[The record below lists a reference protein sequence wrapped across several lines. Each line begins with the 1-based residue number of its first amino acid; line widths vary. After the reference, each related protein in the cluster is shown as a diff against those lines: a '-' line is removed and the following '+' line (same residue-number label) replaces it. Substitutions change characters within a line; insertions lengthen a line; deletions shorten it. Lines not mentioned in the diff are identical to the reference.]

1 MEHYRSEAQP
11 VLNKSA
17 KLALYLRD
25 KFARARPTHTLH
37 FASHVCLV
45 GVARARRKLCQ
56 PANGCLS
63 RQPEESLKTKHAI
76 KGLESV
82 TKRI

>member
-17 KLALYLRD
+17 RLALCLRD
-25 KFARARPTHTLH
+25 KFARARPTHALH
-37 FASHVCLV
+37 FPSHVCLV

-56 PANGCLS
+56 
-63 RQPEESLKTKHAI
+63 
-76 KGLESV
+76 
-82 TKRI
+82 